1 MTSRVATLFFLLA
14 TVAGALLLLFGVWI
28 FVIAAIPSPTTMGCG
43 ALALVL
49 TGLAWRAHRRAR
61 AAEADD

>member
-14 TVAGALLLLFGVWI
+14 TVAGALLLLFGIWI
-28 FVIAAIPSPTTMGCG
+28 FVIAALPSATTMTCG

-49 TGLAWRAHRRAR
+49 TGLAWRAHRRAW
-61 AAEADD
+61 ADAND